1 MPRKCSRVI
10 PLQVCSRQGSA
21 LHHQHFLPDHTFKM
35 SHSHRKPEEDVSV
48 RKCSC
53 CRQWNRFK
61 RAKGRKIDTQKS
73 PMNFEKNWIP
83 VRHFPLQLVNKL
95 TRIEAIKK
103 QYRYLKFM
111 CKETLDHVS
120 FVNTR
125 VKDIE
130 GFWLST
136 LVSLNLKD
144 GRVRR

>member
-1 MPRKCSRVI
+1 
-10 PLQVCSRQGSA
+10 
-21 LHHQHFLPDHTFKM
+21 M

-48 RKCSC
+48 REYSC
-53 CRQWNRFK
+53 CSASRHSE
-61 RAKGRKIDTQKS
+61 RAKRGKVDIQKFQ
-73 PMNFEKNWIP
+73 MNSEKNSIP
-83 VRHFPLQLVNKL
+83 VRHSPSQQEMNKL

>member
-10 PLQVCSRQGSA
+10 PLQVCIRQGSA

-48 RKCSC
+48 RKYSS
-53 CRQWNRFK
+53 RSRITYGK
-61 RAKGRKIDTQKS
+61 RRKIDIQKFL
-73 PMNFEKNWIP
+73 MNSERNWIP
-83 VRHFPLQLVNKL
+83 VRQFPLQLVNKL
-95 TRIEAIKK
+95 TGIEAIKK

-136 LVSLNLKD
+136 LVSHILKD
-144 GRVRR
+144 GRARQ